1 MQQITRKK
9 INGRVNLTCVST
21 PKFKRTVLRLTL
33 LLPLGGENAA
43 LCAALPHVLRRGT
56 AQLPDLRAIGAALD
70 ELYGARIEAL
80 VRKQGETIALGFIAD
95 CIDELY
101 ASGADGLTAKV
112 IRFLTELLY
121 RPALSGDGIFRA
133 EDTEGEKINL
143 LARIAARE
151 NDPRLY
157 AIYRL
162 TELMCEKERYGAS
175 ALGTAEQ
182 AEQITPDELY
192 RAYCYILKEARIE
205 LFYCGPMQP
214 DTVET
219 LFADTPLS
227 AATGTVSLPQTEII
241 SYPTAPPREI
251 IEDKKVV
258 QGKLALGF
266 RTGGASLWSGD
277 PAAYWVFQTLYGN
290 STSSKLFL
298 NVREKK
304 SLCYYANAQ
313 FVPLKGLLLV
323 SSGIENKNFKAAR
336 DEIMNQ
342 LELCRQGEIS
352 ETELE
357 TARGTLQTNWR
368 VMLDDPLALENY
380 WLGQAVVG
388 ALVTPEERIEQLAAV
403 TREQVAQAAQNTV
416 LDTVY
421 FMKGGLQE

>member
-21 PKFKRTVLRLTL
+21 PKFKRTVLRLAL

-43 LCAALPHVLRRGT
+43 LYAALPHVLRRGT
-56 AQLPDLRAIGAALD
+56 AQLPDLRAVGSALD
-70 ELYGARIEAL
+70 ELYGARIEAI
-80 VRKQGETIALGFIAD
+80 VRKQGETLALGFIAD
-95 CIDELY
+95 CIDEQY
-101 ASGADGLTAKV
+101 ASGAEGLTAKV
-112 IRFLTELLY
+112 IRFLTEFLY
-121 RPALSGDGIFRA
+121 QPALSESIFRA

-157 AIYRL
+157 AVYRL

-175 ALGTAEQ
+175 ALGTTEQ
-182 AEQITPDELY
+182 AEQITPEALY
-192 RAYCYILKEARIE
+192 RAYCSILKETRIE

-214 DTVET
+214 DTVEA
-219 LFADTPLS
+219 LFTDTPLS
-227 AATGTVSLPQTEII
+227 AATGAVSLPQTEII

-251 IEDKKVV
+251 IEDKKVL

-266 RTGGASLWSGD
+266 RTGGASLWNGD
-277 PAAYWVFQTLYGN
+277 PAAYWTFQTLYGN

-313 FVPLKGLLLV
+313 FIPLKGLLLV

-336 DEIMNQ
+336 DEILRQ

-352 ETELE
+352 EMELE
-357 TARGTLQTNWR
+357 TARSALQTNWR

-380 WLGQAVVG
+380 WLGQAVTG
-388 ALVTPEERIEQLAAV
+388 ALITPEERIEQLAAV
-403 TREQVAQAAQNTV
+403 TLEQVAQAARNTA

-421 FMKGGLQE
+421 FMKGELQE

>member
-21 PKFKRTVLRLTL
+21 PKFKRTVLRLAL

-43 LCAALPHVLRRGT
+43 LYAALPHVLRRGT
-56 AQLPDLRAIGAALD
+56 AQLPDLRAVGAALD

-80 VRKQGETIALGFIAD
+80 VKKQGETLALGFIAD
-95 CIDELY
+95 CIDEQY

-112 IRFLTELLY
+112 VRFLTQLLY
-121 RPALSGDGIFRA
+121 EPALSDGIFRA

-143 LARIAARE
+143 LARIAALE

-157 AIYRL
+157 ANYRL
-162 TELMCEKERYGAS
+162 TELMCEKERYGFS

-182 AEQITPDELY
+182 AEKITPETLY
-192 RAYCYILKEARIE
+192 LAYRDILQKARIE

-214 DTVET
+214 DIVEA
-219 LFADTPLS
+219 LFTDTPLS
-227 AATGTVSLPQTEII
+227 ASTGTVSLPKTEII

-313 FVPLKGLLLV
+313 FIPLKGLLLV
-323 SSGIENKNFKAAR
+323 CSGIENKNFKAAR
-336 DEIMNQ
+336 DEILRQ

-352 ETELE
+352 EMELE
-357 TARGTLQTNWR
+357 NARGTLQTNWR

-380 WLGQAVVG
+380 WLGQAVVDT
-388 ALVTPEERIEQLAAV
+388 LVAPEERIEQLSVV
-403 TREQVAQAAQNTV
+403 TREQVARAAQNTV

-421 FMKGGLQE
+421 FMKGGLRE

>member
-21 PKFKRTVLRLTL
+21 PKFKRTVLRLAL
-33 LLPLGGENAA
+33 LLPLGDENAA
-43 LCAALPHVLRRGT
+43 LYAALPHVLRRGT
-56 AQLPDLRAIGAALD
+56 AQLPDLRAIGEALD

-80 VRKQGETIALGFIAD
+80 VRKQGETVALGFIAD
-95 CIDELY
+95 CIDEQY
-101 ASGADGLTAKV
+101 ASDANGLTAKV

-121 RPALSGDGIFRA
+121 QPALSDGIFRA
-133 EDTEGEKINL
+133 EDTEGEKTNL
-143 LARIAARE
+143 LERIAARE
-151 NDPRLY
+151 NDPRSYVL
-157 AIYRL
+157 YRL
-162 TELMCEKERYGAS
+162 TELMCAQERYGVS
-175 ALGTAEQ
+175 ALGTARQ
-182 AEQITPDELY
+182 AEQITPEALY
-192 RAYCYILKEARIE
+192 LAYASVLKEARIE

-214 DTVET
+214 DTVEA
-219 LFADTPLS
+219 LFTDTPLS
-227 AATGTVSLPQTEII
+227 DVTGTVSLPKTEII
-241 SYPTAPPREI
+241 ARPTAPPREI

-313 FVPLKGLLLV
+313 FIPLKGLLIV
-323 SSGIENKNFKAAR
+323 SSGIENKNFTAAR
-336 DEIMNQ
+336 DEILHQ

-357 TARGTLQTNWR
+357 TGRSTLQTNWR

-380 WLGQAVVG
+380 WLGQAVVDT
-388 ALVTPEERIEQLAAV
+388 LVAPEERIEQLAVV
-403 TREQVAQAAQNTV
+403 TRAQVAQAAQNTE

-421 FMKGGLQE
+421 FMKGGLCE